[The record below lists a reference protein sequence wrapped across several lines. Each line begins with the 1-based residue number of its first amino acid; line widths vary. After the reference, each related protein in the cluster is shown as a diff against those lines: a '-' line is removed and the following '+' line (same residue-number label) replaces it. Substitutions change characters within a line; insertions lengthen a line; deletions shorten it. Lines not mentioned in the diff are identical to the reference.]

1 MKKVILS
8 LLFLLTVK
16 VVWAQVPQ
24 QISYQSVIRDGNNV
38 VVASSPVGIKISL
51 LKGSATGPAVYVE
64 THRKTTNAN
73 GLVSLEIGTGTVLSG
88 SFVSI
93 DWANGPYLIQT
104 ETDPTGGTNYS
115 IPAVIAL
122 NSVPYALFAA
132 NGTPGPK
139 GDIGAKGDK
148 GDTGAT
154 GPAGS
159 QGPIGLTGPAGSQ
172 GLQGPTGAS
181 GAAGVDGKTVL
192 NGTTN
197 PTNQGANGDFYI
209 NTATNTLFGPK
220 AGGTWPSGFSL
231 VGPQGQ
237 IGLTGPAGSQGI
249 QGPSG
254 ATGATGAAGVDGKT
268 VLNGTT
274 NPTNQGVDGD
284 FYINTNSNT
293 LFGPKASGTWPSG
306 VSLIG
311 PQGVTGSS
319 GAAGQQGPIGLTGP
333 AGSQGIQGPSGATGA
348 TGAAGVDGKTVL
360 NGTTN
365 PTNQGVDGDFYINT
379 NSNTLFGPKASGTWP
394 SGFSLVGPQGATG
407 AAGAQG
413 VQGPTGATGAA
424 GPAPAGTGI
433 VTVIS
438 GSLQTPGAL
447 TGDVTT
453 SGGGLATTIGAGKVT
468 NNMLA
473 GSIDLTSKVTGTLPV
488 ANGGTGVATLTG
500 YIKGTGTTAMTA
512 SASIPVADVTGAAPL
527 ASPTFTGTPAAPTA
541 TAGTNSTQLATTEF
555 VTSAVSTA
563 NATNANLTGVVTSVG
578 NATAI
583 ADGVLAI
590 AKTDGLQTALDLKAP
605 LASPTFTGTVSGITS
620 AMVGL
625 GNVNNT
631 SDANKPV
638 STATQTALDLKSP
651 LASPTFTGTPAAPT
665 ATAGDNT
672 TQVATTAFVTSA
684 VSTANATNANLTGP
698 VTSVGNATAIT
709 TGAITN
715 AMLANGA
722 VANLSG
728 TNTGDQTTISGNA
741 GTVTNGVYTV
751 GDQTIAGVKTFSST
765 IVGSI
770 SGNAATVTTN
780 ANLTGPVT
788 SVGNATAIADGV
800 LAIAKTNGLQ
810 TALDSKA
817 PLASPTFTGTVSGIT
832 SAMVG
837 LGNVNNTSDANKPVS
852 TATQTALD
860 LKSPLAS
867 PTFTG
872 TPLAPTAT
880 AGTNTTQLATTEFV
894 TSAVSTANA
903 TNANLTGVVTS
914 VGNATAIADGVL
926 AIAKTDGLQT
936 ALDSKAPLA
945 SPTFTGTVS
954 GITSA
959 MVGLGNVNNTSDA
972 NKPVSTATQ
981 TALDL
986 KSPLASPTFTGTPL
1000 APTATAGTN
1009 STQLATTAFVT
1020 SAVSTANATNAN
1032 LTGVVTSVGN
1042 ATAIADGALAIAKT
1056 SGLQTALDL
1065 KAPLASPTFTGTVSG
1080 ITSAMVGLGNV
1091 NNTSDANKPVSTA
1104 TQTALDLKSP

>member
-268 VLNGTT
+268 VLNG
-274 NPTNQGVDGD
+274 
-284 FYINTNSNT
+284 I
-293 LFGPKASGTWPSG
+293 
-306 VSLIG
+306 
-311 PQGVTGSS
+311 
-319 GAAGQQGPIGLTGP
+319 
-333 AGSQGIQGPSGATGA
+333 
-348 TGAAGVDGKTVL
+348 
-360 NGTTN
+360 TN

-394 SGFSLVGPQGATG
+394 SGFSLAGPQGATG

-527 ASPTFTGTPAAPTA
+527 ASPTFTGTPLAPTA
-541 TAGTNSTQLATTEF
+541 TAGTNTTQLATTE
-555 VTSAVSTA
+555 
-563 NATNANLTGVVTSVG
+563 
-578 NATAI
+578 
-583 ADGVLAI
+583 
-590 AKTDGLQTALDLKAP
+590 
-605 LASPTFTGTVSGITS
+605 
-620 AMVGL
+620 
-625 GNVNNT
+625 
-631 SDANKPV
+631 
-638 STATQTALDLKSP
+638 
-651 LASPTFTGTPAAPT
+651 
-665 ATAGDNT
+665 
-672 TQVATTAFVTSA
+672 FVTSA

-698 VTSVGNATAIT
+698 VTSVGNATAI
-709 TGAITN
+709 AD
-715 AMLANGA
+715 AAL
-722 VANLSG
+722 
-728 TNTGDQTTISGNA
+728 
-741 GTVTNGVYTV
+741 
-751 GDQTIAGVKTFSST
+751 
-765 IVGSI
+765 SI
-770 SGNAATVTTN
+770 SNTR
-780 ANLTGPVT
+780 
-788 SVGNATAIADGV
+788 S
-800 LAIAKTNGLQ
+800 LQ

-837 LGNVNNTSDANKPVS
+837 LGNVTNTSDANKPVSTATQTALDLKAPLASPTFTGTVSGITSAMVGLGNVTNTSDANKPVS

-903 TNANLTGVVTS
+903 TNANLTGPVTS
-914 VGNATAIADGVL
+914 VGNATAIADAAL
-926 AIAKTDGLQT
+926 SISNTRSLQT

-959 MVGLGNVNNTSDA
+959 MVGLGSVDNTSDA
-972 NKPVSTATQ
+972 DKPISTLTQ
-981 TALDL
+981 AAL
-986 KSPLASPTFTGTPL
+986 
-1000 APTATAGTN
+1000 N
-1009 STQLATTAFVT
+1009 
-1020 SAVSTANATNAN
+1020 
-1032 LTGVVTSVGN
+1032 
-1042 ATAIADGALAIAKT
+1042 
-1056 SGLQTALDL
+1056 L
-1065 KAPLASPTFTGTVSG
+1065 KAPL
-1080 ITSAMVGLGNV
+1080 
-1091 NNTSDANKPVSTA
+1091 
-1104 TQTALDLKSP
+1104 